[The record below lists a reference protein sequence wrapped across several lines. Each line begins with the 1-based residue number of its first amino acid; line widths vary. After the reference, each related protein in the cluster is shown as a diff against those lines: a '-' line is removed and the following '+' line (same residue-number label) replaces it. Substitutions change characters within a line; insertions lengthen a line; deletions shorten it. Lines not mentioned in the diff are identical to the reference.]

1 MAEQAI
7 LGDAAL
13 IGAKTSDA
21 VAPEQRIEA
30 LAAQHMPMVFRI
42 CWSILRNHHDAEDAV
57 QECFLRV
64 LKFQDR
70 IHEVRNPK
78 TWLARI
84 AWTTALDKR
93 SRKRLD
99 EGSSA
104 KENPLEHDA
113 LENLPDPALPLE
125 QLVAGRELQR
135 ILERLIAALPDELR
149 EPLELSAV
157 QELNS
162 TEIAE
167 AMRIP
172 AESVRTRLLRARQ
185 LLKAK
190 LGVLLEVE
198 KHG

>member
-7 LGDAAL
+7 FGDAAL
-13 IGAKTSDA
+13 IRAKASDG
-21 VAPEQRIEA
+21 VASGDQVGT
-30 LAAQHMPMVFRI
+30 LATQHMRMVFRI

-64 LKFQDR
+64 LKFQGR
-70 IHEVRNPK
+70 LHQVRNPK

-93 SRKRLD
+93 SRRLA
-99 EGSSA
+99 GSSSA
-104 KENPLEHDA
+104 AEDLPEENSLE
-113 LENLPDPALPLE
+113 LLPDLSLPLE
-125 QLVAGRELQR
+125 QVVAGREMQG
-135 ILERLIAALPDELR
+135 ILERLVAALPDDLR
-149 EPLELSAV
+149 EPLELSTI

-167 AMRIP
+167 IMNIP
-172 AESVRTRLLRARQ
+172 AESVRTRLFRARQ
-185 LLKAK
+185 LLKQK
-190 LGVLLEVE
+190 LAVVLEVQ

>member
-13 IGAKTSDA
+13 TATDSGVA
-21 VAPEQRIEA
+21 VAQGQQVEA
-30 LAAQHMPMVFRI
+30 LAAQYMPMVFRI
-42 CWSILRNHHDAEDAV
+42 CWSLLRNHHDAEDAV

-70 IHEVRNPK
+70 IHQIRNPK

-84 AWTTALDKR
+84 AWTAALDKR
-93 SRKRLD
+93 SRKPFQERLEKGD
-99 EGSSA
+99 PEQDV
-104 KENPLEHDA
+104 LER
-113 LENLPDPALPLE
+113 LPDPALPLE
-125 QLVAGRELQR
+125 QLVAGRELQG
-135 ILERLIAALPDELR
+135 ILERLIGTLPDELR
-149 EPLELSAV
+149 EPIELSAV

-167 AMRIP
+167 IMKIP
-172 AESVRTRLLRARQ
+172 AESVRTRLFRARQ
-185 LLKAK
+185 LLKTK
-190 LGVLLEVE
+190 LAVLLEVQ

>member
-13 IGAKTSDA
+13 TSLKTSDA
-21 VAPEQRIEA
+21 ATRGQEVEI
-30 LAAQHMPMVFRI
+30 LASQHMRMVFRI

-93 SRKRLD
+93 SRKPLD
-99 EGSSA
+99 QEGSR
-104 KENPLEHDA
+104 LEEDA
-113 LENLPDPALPLE
+113 LESLPDPALPLE
-125 QLVAGRELQR
+125 QLVAGRELQA
-135 ILERLIAALPDELR
+135 ILDRLIGTLPDELR

-167 AMRIP
+167 IMKIP
-172 AESVRTRLLRARQ
+172 AESVRTRLFRARQ
-185 LLKAK
+185 LLKSK
-190 LGVLLEVE
+190 LAVLLEVQ

>member
-13 IGAKTSDA
+13 TSLKTSDA
-21 VAPEQRIEA
+21 ATRGQEVEI
-30 LAAQHMPMVFRI
+30 LASQHMRMVFRI

-70 IHEVRNPK
+70 IHEVWNPK

-93 SRKRLD
+93 SRKPLD
-99 EGSSA
+99 QEGSR
-104 KENPLEHDA
+104 LEEDA
-113 LENLPDPALPLE
+113 LESLPDPALPLE
-125 QLVAGRELQR
+125 QLVAGRELQA
-135 ILERLIAALPDELR
+135 ILERLIGTLPDELR

-167 AMRIP
+167 IMKIP
-172 AESVRTRLLRARQ
+172 AESVRTRLFRARQ
-185 LLKAK
+185 LLKTK
-190 LGVLLEVE
+190 LAVLLEVQ

>member
-13 IGAKTSDA
+13 IRAKASEG
-21 VAPEQRIEA
+21 VAPGDQVGA
-30 LAAQHMPMVFRI
+30 LATQHMHMVFRI

-64 LKFQDR
+64 LKFQR
-70 IHEVRNPK
+70 RLHQVRNPK

-93 SRKRLD
+93 SRRLA
-99 EGSSA
+99 GSSSA
-104 KENPLEHDA
+104 AEELPEDNCVEL
-113 LENLPDPALPLE
+113 LPDPSLPLE
-125 QLVAGRELQR
+125 QVVAGREMQG
-135 ILERLIAALPDELR
+135 ILERLITALPDELR
-149 EPLELSAV
+149 EPLELSTI

-167 AMRIP
+167 IMNIP
-172 AESVRTRLLRARQ
+172 AESVRTRLFRARQ
-185 LLKAK
+185 LLKQK
-190 LGVLLEVE
+190 LAVLLEVQN
-198 KHG
+198 HG

>member
-13 IGAKTSDA
+13 SGAGSS
-21 VAPEQRIEA
+21 VALGQAQQVEA
-30 LAAQHMPMVFRI
+30 LVAQHMRMVFRI

-70 IHEVRNPK
+70 IHQIRNPK

-93 SRKRLD
+93 SGKPFQEESSGKRDL
-99 EGSSA
+99 
-104 KENPLEHDA
+104 LEEDV
-113 LENLPDPALPLE
+113 LERLPDPALPLE
-125 QLVAGRELQR
+125 QLVAGRELQG
-135 ILERLIAALPDELR
+135 ILERLIGTLPDELR
-149 EPLELSAV
+149 EPIELSAV

-167 AMRIP
+167 IMKIP
-172 AESVRTRLLRARQ
+172 AESVRTRLFRARQ
-185 LLKAK
+185 LLKTK
-190 LGVLLEVE
+190 LAVLLEVQ

>member
-13 IGAKTSDA
+13 TATDSGVA
-21 VAPEQRIEA
+21 VAQGQQVEA
-30 LAAQHMPMVFRI
+30 LAAQYMPMVFRI

-70 IHEVRNPK
+70 IHQIRNPK

-84 AWTTALDKR
+84 AWTAALDKR
-93 SRKRLD
+93 SRKPFQERLEKGD
-99 EGSSA
+99 PEQDV
-104 KENPLEHDA
+104 LER
-113 LENLPDPALPLE
+113 LPDPALPLE
-125 QLVAGRELQR
+125 QLVAGRELQG
-135 ILERLIAALPDELR
+135 ILERLIGTLPDELR
-149 EPLELSAV
+149 EPIELSAV

-167 AMRIP
+167 IMKIP
-172 AESVRTRLLRARQ
+172 AESVRTRLFRARQ
-185 LLKAK
+185 LLKTK
-190 LGVLLEVE
+190 LAVLLEVQ
-198 KHG
+198 KYG

>member
-84 AWTTALDKR
+84 AWTTALDRR
-93 SRKRLD
+93 SQRPPNERTSPRRDL
-99 EGSSA
+99 
-104 KENPLEHDA
+104 LEADT
-113 LENLPDPALPLE
+113 LESLPDPALPLE
-125 QLVAGRELQR
+125 QRVAGRELQAIR
-135 ILERLIAALPDELR
+135 ERLIGPLPDELR

-167 AMRIP
+167 IMRIP

-190 LGVLLEVE
+190 LSVLLEVE